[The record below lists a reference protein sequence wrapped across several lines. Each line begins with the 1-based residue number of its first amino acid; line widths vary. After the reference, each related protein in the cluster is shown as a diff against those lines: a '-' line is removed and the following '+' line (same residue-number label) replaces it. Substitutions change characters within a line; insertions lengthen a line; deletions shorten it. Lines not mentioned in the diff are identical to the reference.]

1 MNKYS
6 LKIGFWKGIV
16 SAGIILLA
24 IIAFFGFSDMTI
36 VSIIETYIF
45 PVLGSMTFG
54 GAITMLINW
63 AKNRTRVSG

>member
-1 MNKYS
+1 MKYS
-6 LKIGFWKGIV
+6 FKIGFWKGVV

-45 PVLGSMTFG
+45 PVLGSMTIG
-54 GAITMLINW
+54 GAITMLLNY
-63 AKNRTRVSG
+63 AKVRSKVSS